1 MGPAVHR
8 DGSRRQLFVAFGVQG
23 LPRLGGP
30 GLVVVRHNDGAAVL
44 GVRHHKGPD
53 KELGRGPRGHPFA
66 VPGAEQP
73 PAQQNK
79 YG

>member
-8 DGSRRQLFVAFGVQG
+8 DGGRRQLLVAFGVQG
-23 LPRLGGP
+23 LSRLGGP

-44 GVRHHKGPD
+44 GVRCHKGLN
-53 KELGRGPRGHPFA
+53 KELRRGPRGHPFA

-73 PAQQNK
+73 PAQRDK
-79 YG
+79 DE